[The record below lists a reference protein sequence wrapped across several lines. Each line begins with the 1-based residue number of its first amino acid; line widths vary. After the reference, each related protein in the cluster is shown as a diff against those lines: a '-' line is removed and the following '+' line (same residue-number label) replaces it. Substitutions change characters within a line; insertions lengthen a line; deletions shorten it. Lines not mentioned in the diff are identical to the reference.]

1 MTDLRP
7 RTRRSPSPKGIARH
21 GQLKKGGPLP
31 TLFAI
36 VGASLVVL
44 LVSAG
49 GVAGISAMNVANKIV
64 DGSVDIGEVGDAPP
78 PAIGALKGGF
88 NVLIVG
94 SDQCEEWDGCQGPGD
109 RGSGK
114 LNDVTMLLHVSE
126 DQTNA
131 VAVSFPR
138 DLIVPIPSCKR
149 EDGNGDTA
157 AMAAQQINVTLSDG
171 GLPCT
176 VKTVE
181 ALTGLDIQYAGLITF
196 KGVIAMTN
204 AIGGV
209 KVCVTGN
216 LDDDYAK
223 IHLTEGSHT
232 LKGAE
237 ALAFLRSRHGIG
249 DGSDITRISSQQTYL
264 TSLVRKL
271 QSKGTLGNP
280 TTVYKLANAAAEN
293 MQLSTSL
300 ASLDTMYSMA
310 LALKDIPL
318 DSITFVQYPS
328 RLNVPGPYEQKALPD
343 VAKATQLFDLIKAD
357 EPFTLVNNGESGGST
372 KDPNAKDDDY
382 KSSTSSP
389 STSSP
394 SSSSTSTPKP
404 TKTSTAD
411 EQSIDVPGV
420 TSDQKTCSVTNN

>member
-7 RTRRSPSPKGIARH
+7 RTRRSPSPRGIARH

-36 VGASLVVL
+36 VGAALVVL

-49 GVAGISAMNVANKIV
+49 GVASISAYNVAATIRK
-64 DGSVDIGEVGDAPP
+64 GAVDIGEEGEAAPP
-78 PAIGALKGGF
+78 AVGALKGGF

-196 KGVIAMTN
+196 KGVIAMSN

-209 KVCVTGN
+209 KVCVTGD

-223 IHLTEGSHT
+223 IHLKAGSHT

-249 DGSDITRISSQQTYL
+249 DGSDITRISSQQTFL

-343 VAKATQLFDLIKAD
+343 VAKASQLFDLIKD
-357 EPFTLVNNGESGGST
+357 DKPFKLANNGENAGAT
-372 KDPNAKDDDY
+372 EDPNADDDY
-382 KSSTSSP
+382 TPATNSP
-389 STSSP
+389 STSNP

-404 TKTSTAD
+404 TKTSDAD
-411 EQSIDVPGV
+411 KPTVDIEGI
-420 TSDQKTCSVTNN
+420 TSDQKSCSVTNN

>member
-49 GVAGISAMNVANKIV
+49 GVAGISAMNVAKKLV
-64 DGSVDIGEVGDAPP
+64 DKSVDIGDVGEALP
-78 PAIGALKGGF
+78 PAVGKIKGGF

-138 DLIVPIPSCKR
+138 DLIVPIPSCER
-149 EDGNGDTA
+149 EDGSGATA
-157 AMAAQQINVTLSDG
+157 AMAAQQINVTLSEG
-171 GLPCT
+171 GLACT

-181 ALTGLDIQYAGLITF
+181 ELTGLDIQYAGLITF

-204 AIGGV
+204 AVGGV
-209 KVCVTGN
+209 KVCITGD
-216 LDDDYAK
+216 LDDDYSK
-223 IHLTEGSHT
+223 IHLKAGTHT
-232 LKGAE
+232 LKGAN

-249 DGSDITRISSQQTYL
+249 DGSDITRISSQQVYL
-264 TSLVRKL
+264 SSLVRKL
-271 QSKGTLGNP
+271 QSKDTLGNAG
-280 TTVYKLANAAAEN
+280 TVYKLANAAAEN

-318 DSITFVQYPS
+318 DSITFVQYPG
-328 RLNVPGPYEQKALPD
+328 RLNVPGIYYEKVLPD
-343 VAKATQLFDLIKAD
+343 EAKATQLFDLIKSD
-357 EPFTLVNNGESGGST
+357 TPFKLAKDGESGGST
-372 KDPNAKDDDY
+372 VDPNADDDE
-382 KSSTSSP
+382 TP
-389 STSSP
+389 P
-394 SSSSTSTPKP
+394 STSTPSP

-411 EQSIDVPGV
+411 KPTLDIEGK
-420 TSDQKTCSVTNN
+420 TAETKTCSVTNN

>member
-7 RTRRSPSPKGIARH
+7 RPRKSPRTEGFARH

-36 VGASLVVL
+36 VGAALVVL

-49 GVAGISAMNVANKIV
+49 GVAGISAMSLAGKITA
-64 DGSVDIGEVGDAPP
+64 GSVEIDEPGAAEIPAVGK
-78 PAIGALKGGF
+78 IEGGF

-138 DLIVPIPSCKR
+138 DLIVPIPSCER
-149 EDGNGDTA
+149 ENNGGTA
-157 AMAAQQINVTLSDG
+157 PAMAAQQINVSLSDG
-171 GLPCT
+171 GLACT

-181 ALTGLDIQYAGLITF
+181 SLTGLDIQYAGLITF

-209 KVCVTGN
+209 KVCLTGDLNDPYSKIN
-216 LDDDYAK
+216 LK
-223 IHLTEGSHT
+223 EGTHT
-232 LKGAE
+232 LKGKD

-249 DGSDITRISSQQTYL
+249 DGSDISRISSQQVYL
-264 TSLVRKL
+264 SSLVRTL
-271 QSKGTLGNP
+271 QSKDTLGDP
-280 TTVYKLANAAAEN
+280 AKVYKLANAAAEN
-293 MQLSTSL
+293 MTLSTSL

-310 LALKDIPL
+310 LALKDIPT
-318 DSITFVQYPS
+318 DSINLVQYPGF
-328 RLNVPGPYEQKALPD
+328 LNVPGPYEQKVLPD
-343 VAKATQLFDLIKAD
+343 TVKANALFDLIKAD
-357 EPFTLVNNGESGGST
+357 EPFDLVNDGTSEGST
-372 KDPNAKDDDY
+372 PDPSADDEED
-382 KSSTSSP
+382 TP
-389 STSSP
+389 STDAP
-394 SSSSTSTPKP
+394 STSTPAP
-404 TKTSTAD
+404 TKTAESDDKA
-411 EQSIDVPGV
+411 QIDIPGTKV
-420 TSDQKTCSVTNN
+420 SNKTCSVTNN

>member
-7 RTRRSPSPKGIARH
+7 RTRTSPSPKGIARH

-36 VGASLVVL
+36 VGAALVVL

-49 GVAGISAMNVANKIV
+49 GVAGISAMSVANKIT
-64 DGSVDIGEVGDAPP
+64 DGAVEINPDDIEIPAVGK
-78 PAIGALKGGF
+78 IEGGF

-138 DLIVPIPSCKR
+138 DLIVPVPSCER
-149 EDGNGDTA
+149 EDGTGTTP

-181 ALTGLDIQYAGLITF
+181 ELTGLDIQYAGLITF

-204 AIGGV
+204 AVGGV
-209 KVCVTGN
+209 EVCITGD
-216 LDDDYAK
+216 LDDDYSK
-223 IHLTEGSHT
+223 IHLKKGTHT
-232 LKGAE
+232 LKGKD

-249 DGSDITRISSQQTYL
+249 NGSDVSRISSQQVYL
-264 TSLVRKL
+264 SSLVRTL
-271 QSKGTLGNP
+271 QSKDTLSNP
-280 TTVYKLANAAAEN
+280 AKVYSLANAAAEN
-293 MQLSTSL
+293 MTLSTSL

-310 LALKDIPL
+310 LALKDIPT
-318 DSITFVQYPS
+318 DSINLVQYPGF
-328 RLNVPGPYEQKALPD
+328 LNVPGPYEQKVLPD
-343 VAKATQLFDLIKAD
+343 TVKADALFDLIKAD
-357 EPFTLVNNGESGGST
+357 EPFDLVNDGVSEGST
-372 KDPNAKDDDY
+372 VDPDADEED
-382 KSSTSSP
+382 TP
-389 STSSP
+389 STSEP
-394 SSSSTSTPKP
+394 STSTPSP
-404 TKTSTAD
+404 SATAD
-411 EQSIDVPGV
+411 SGDKEELDISGTKV
-420 TSDQKTCSVTNN
+420 SNKTCSVTAN